1 VPALAGGRLRVPV
14 SATFPMADAGA
25 AYARFAAGGKV
36 GKVVLTD
43 AR

>member
-1 VPALAGGRLRVPV
+1 VPVAATFALAD
-14 SATFPMADAGA
+14 ATA

-43 AR
+43 VA